1 MLRTLK
7 YTCINFQYL
16 CDHFDEYGISLKTPE
31 ADTSDSNEEG
41 LMALHVKYKVKNLT
55 YD

>member
-7 YTCINFQYL
+7 YIETSNIY
-16 CDHFDEYGISLKTPE
+16 EYEYAISIKTPE

-41 LMALHVKYKVKNLT
+41 LMALSIQ
-55 YD
+55 